1 MTCIRCSREFELDN
15 AADRCPQADDIVC
28 PRCTLVDPT
37 MHRCDMVCQARIIK
51 FINHQPLTDGFMG
64 FGSMTQVT
72 TTTEEFLPSIFRFM
86 YAQVSSVNIVLKEM
100 NKLSVAVKFRLAGNS
115 SLTSQAYEKEDW
127 KAMHLIKVLED
138 NNINNVADIK
148 DPVPLLVVRPQQWL
162 CIAPET
168 LRLSIDGAGQI
179 VVMSDRHEEI
189 GTPVSDPPPSEHALL
204 GDDGKPRDAYSY
216 YGGKLSSI
224 YGQLVLDK
232 DYVIEFDIEAT
243 NPLYTLDFL
252 FPYRYVDLENISV
265 STAPDQGIR
274 AVGPLYAVA
283 EPMVSDKLT
292 PQHEYKINRAD
303 DEHPDFEKAGPFR
316 DTPPIIGLRR
326 PQPRRINSTTTYPI
340 TLDNYELISIQ
351 FQFAFIPSQLPH
363 NLIVQPK
370 VTERA
375 IPIRTYEQM
384 QLLPEYRDFLIEFDI
399 FNADHDN
406 DRALEVESEIV
417 GYTDSVS
424 ERVEVPRLGGEGG
437 PARKVIK
444 QCPPLKSGI
453 LEAMSGPMNATLAY
467 KIYETQDDNRTLIAS
482 GSKTVRLLAND
493 QIIWSL
499 KDVTSGA
506 TYNLEPTL
514 ASWVDPHDEDGK
526 LDAVRLA
533 ANSFHPNGKLRGNAD
548 SRATLEEQSQDVKA
562 LYDCLNQKFGIAYGD
577 HPLNYGFQY
586 GDPATA
592 QRILTAPQVLIS
604 KTGVCIDFVIL
615 FASLMEGLGI
625 NPFLIVDETHAFL
638 GWGDYKGVID
648 DMGFLETTMLGQKDK
663 DGSLIDFETAQASA
677 RDYFREN
684 FMFTNDSSVQMGI
697 KTRFGKVLVDL
708 EEARKEGGVR
718 KE

>member
-1 MTCIRCSREFELDN
+1 M
-15 AADRCPQADDIVC
+15 
-28 PRCTLVDPT
+28 
-37 MHRCDMVCQARIIK
+37 MCQARLIK

-64 FGSMTQVT
+64 FGTMTQVT
-72 TTTEEFLPSIFRFM
+72 TTTEEFLPSIYRFM
-86 YAQVSSVNIVLKEM
+86 YARVSSVDIVLKEM
-100 NKLSVAVKFRLAGNS
+100 NKLSVVVKFRLAGNS
-115 SLTSQAYEKEDW
+115 SLISQAYEKENW
-127 KAMHLIKVLED
+127 KAIHLIKVLED
-138 NNINNVADIK
+138 NNMNNVADIK

-162 CIAPET
+162 RIAPET
-168 LRLSIDGAGQI
+168 LRLSIDGASQA

-189 GTPVSDPPPSEHALL
+189 GTPVSDPPPNEHALL
-204 GDDGKPRDAYSY
+204 NDAGKLRDTYSY

-224 YGQLVLDK
+224 YGPLVLEK
-232 DYVIEFDIEAT
+232 NYVIEFDIEAA
-243 NPLYTLDFL
+243 NPLYALDFL

-265 STAPDQGIR
+265 STAPNQGIR
-274 AVGPLYAVA
+274 AAGPLYAVA

-303 DEHPDFEKAGPFR
+303 GEYPEFEKAGPFR
-316 DTPPIIGLRR
+316 DTPPIIGLRK
-326 PQPRRINSTTTYPI
+326 PQPKPINSTTSYPI
-340 TLDNYELISIQ
+340 TLDDYELISIQ
-351 FQFAFIPSQLPH
+351 FQFAFIPSRLPH

-384 QLLPEYRDFLIEFDI
+384 QLLPEYRDFLVEFDI

-406 DRALEVESEIV
+406 DRVLEVESEII

-453 LEAMSGPMNATLAY
+453 LEAMSEPMNADLVY
-467 KIYETQDDNRTLIAS
+467 NVYETQNDNRTLVAS
-482 GSKTVRLLAND
+482 GNKTVRLLAND
-493 QIIWSL
+493 QVIWSL

-526 LDAVRLA
+526 LDEVRLA
-533 ANSFHPNGKLRGNAD
+533 ANSFHPNGKLRGDAD
-548 SRATLEEQSQDVKA
+548 GKSTLEEQSQDVKA
-562 LYDCLNQKFGIAYGD
+562 LYDCLNQKFGIAFGD
-577 HPLNYGFQY
+577 HPTDYGFQY
-586 GDPATA
+586 GDPMTA
-592 QRILTAPQVLIS
+592 QRILTAPQVIDS

-625 NPFLIVDETHAFL
+625 NPFLIIDQKHAFL
-638 GWGDYKGVID
+638 GWGNYKGVIE
-648 DMGFLETTMLGQKDK
+648 DMGFLETTLLGRKTK
-663 DGSLIDFETAQASA
+663 NGSLVSFEAAEALA
-677 RDYFREN
+677 RKYFRAN
-684 FMFTNDSSVQMGI
+684 FMFTNESSVQMGI
-697 KTRFGKVLVDL
+697 NTRFGKVLVDL
-708 EEARKEGGVR
+708 EEARKEGSIT